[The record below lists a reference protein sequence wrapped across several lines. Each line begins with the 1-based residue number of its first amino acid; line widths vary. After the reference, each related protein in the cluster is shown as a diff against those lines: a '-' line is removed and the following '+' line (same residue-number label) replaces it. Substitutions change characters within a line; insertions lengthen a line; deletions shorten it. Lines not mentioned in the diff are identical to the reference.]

1 MLASCKSL
9 FARRCE
15 KSEILTYQGH
25 LVRSVRRISILRDCW
40 CIFRTI
46 FYNGLIGVVDSFES
60 KPECLG
66 IYIAQVGGNM
76 NKLLRTLSL
85 LITSLII
92 FSVFSIAIGAAEP
105 DSSSLLGN
113 ENVRRPSE
121 AGALQVIEIDG
132 QMTLADENSKPIQL
146 RGMSTHGLQWFG
158 EIVNENSF
166 ATLSSDWDSNVIRLA
181 LYIGENGY
189 SKDPALKELVYKGID
204 LAFKNDMYVIV
215 DWHVL
220 APGDPNEAVYAG
232 AKDFFAEIAD
242 HYKNDPKY
250 FSIIWEICNE
260 PSPNNSGGNG
270 LTNDAAG
277 WQAVKKYA
285 EPIVEMLRTKGD
297 NIIIVGNPN
306 WSQRPDLAADD
317 PINAD
322 NIMYA
327 VHFYSGTHMSSAD
340 SKDRSNVMA
349 NARYAL
355 ENGVAIFVS
364 EWGTS
369 EASGN
374 NGPFLD
380 ESDVWIEFMNSNNI
394 SWCNWSLT
402 NKNET
407 SGSFI
412 PYMMGISEATLLDPG
427 DDLIWAPEELSV
439 SGEYARARI
448 KGIELDPIDRS
459 AEGAFSEVIWNFDDG
474 TTQGFVINKDSP
486 LTSVTLSNQDG
497 CLLVSNLVKS
507 IDVTDTNYWANVRIS
522 SEEYNPSFDISGA
535 DTITMDVFIDEPTT
549 VSIAC
554 VPQSDTHG
562 WANPKTAVRLNAD
575 NFKKQE
581 DGKYKAQLV
590 TTAVEAPNLATI
602 ADDEKG
608 SVLTNLVL
616 FVGSENGADVRI
628 DNITFSGAGESALPP
643 LEHAEKGTATL
654 PSDFDDNTR
663 QGWDWSVDSGTK
675 VSIKVE
681 EANSSKALAF
691 EFAYP
696 EVKPTDNWASAPRL
710 DLWIDPLTRGSNDF
724 VVFDLYLS
732 PTQASKGAIS
742 ISGAFQP
749 PDVGYWAQ
757 MPVSFDIKLDELGK
771 AKKTKDGLYHYLVKL
786 DIRGITSIEDDTVL
800 RNMIFIIADVES
812 DFAGKIYVDNIR
824 LMTKKDVEALD
835 QKPIALIV
843 AIVGGAGV
851 AIGAGAF
858 AISKKKNSKPVT
870 NKDSA
875 K

>member
-1 MLASCKSL
+1 MK
-9 FARRCE
+9 R
-15 KSEILTYQGH
+15 
-25 LVRSVRRISILRDCW
+25 
-40 CIFRTI
+40 
-46 FYNGLIGVVDSFES
+46 
-60 KPECLG
+60 
-66 IYIAQVGGNM
+66 
-76 NKLLRTLSL
+76 LLRTLSL
-85 LITSLII
+85 LIITLMILSA
-92 FSVFSIAIGAAEP
+92 FSFPIGAAETEQ
-105 DSSSLLGN
+105 SSLLGN
-113 ENVRRPSE
+113 ENVRKPSE

-132 QMTLADENSKPIQL
+132 QMTLADESSTPIQL

-158 EIVNENSF
+158 EIINENAF
-166 ATLSSDWDSNVIRLA
+166 ATLSADWDSNVIRLA
-181 LYIGENGY
+181 LYIAENGY
-189 SKDPALKELVYKGID
+189 SKDPALKDLVYKGID
-204 LAFKNDMYVIV
+204 LAFDNDMYVIV

-232 AKDFFAEIAD
+232 AKDFFQEIAD
-242 HYKNDPKY
+242 HYKDNPKY

-317 PINAD
+317 PIDAE

-327 VHFYSGTHMSSAD
+327 VHFYSGTHMSSED
-340 SKDRSNVMA
+340 STDRSNVMA

-380 ESDVWIEFMNSNNI
+380 EADVWIDFMNSNNI

-427 DDLIWAPEELSV
+427 DDQIWMPEELSV

-459 AEGAFSEVIWNFDDG
+459 AEGAFSEVLWNFDDG

-486 LTSVTLSNQDG
+486 ISSVTLSNKDG
-497 CLLVSNLVKS
+497 SLLISNLTKS

-522 SEEYNPSFDISGA
+522 SEDYEPAFDIFGA
-535 DTITMDVFIDEPTT
+535 DKITMDVFVDEPTT

-554 VPQSDTHG
+554 VPQCDTHG
-562 WANPKTAVRLNAD
+562 WANPKTAVRLYAED
-575 NFKKQE
+575 FKKQE
-581 DGKYKAQLV
+581 DGTYKAELV
-590 TTAVEAPNLATI
+590 TTAVEAPNLETI
-602 ADDEKG
+602 ASDEEG
-608 SVLTNLVL
+608 SVLTNMVL

-628 DNITFSGAGESALPP
+628 DNITFSSAGKSALPP
-643 LEHAEKGTATL
+643 LEHAEKGTAIM
-654 PSDFDDNTR
+654 PSDFEDSTR

-675 VSIKVE
+675 VSIKIE
-681 EANSSKALAF
+681 EANGSQALAF
-691 EFAYP
+691 EFSYP
-696 EVKPTDNWASAPRL
+696 DVKPTDNWASAPRL
-710 DLWIDPLTRGSNDF
+710 DLWIDPLTRGDNDY

-732 PTQASKGAIS
+732 PTRATTGAIS

-749 PDVGYWAQ
+749 PDTGFWAQ
-757 MPVSFDIKLDELGK
+757 MPTSFDIILTDLDK
-771 AKKTKDGLYHYLVKL
+771 AEKTKDGLYHYLVKL
-786 DIRGITSIEDDTVL
+786 DIRGITSIEDDTAL

-812 DFAGKIYVDNIR
+812 DFSGKVYVDNVR
-824 LMTKKDVEALD
+824 LMTQEDVDAL
-835 QKPIALIV
+835 KEPPIEIIV
-843 AIVGGAGV
+843 AIVGGAAV
-851 AIGAGAF
+851 AIGAAVF
-858 AISKKKNSKPVT
+858 AITKRKSTKAVGTDESVAT
-870 NKDSA
+870 IDSA